1 MPFHVHSR
9 DAQEPFY
16 LFFQITS
23 TSKSI
28 QPSEVT
34 ITTSRLSETGKIDV
48 IDPHNF
54 DYQFGSLGKYIQ
66 QTKFKKL
73 TE

>member
-34 ITTSRLSETGKIDV
+34 ITTSRLSETEKYGI
-48 IDPHNF
+48 IYPHNF
-54 DYQFGSLGKYIQ
+54 DYQFGSLGKYMTQIR
-66 QTKFKKL
+66 F
-73 TE
+73 